1 MKPRTDS
8 APRIAI
14 VGGGIA
20 GQSLCE
26 ELLARDPA
34 AAVTMI
40 CAEPR
45 LPYDR
50 VRLSELL
57 LADDGADTLE
67 LRPPEWYSDRR
78 VDVLL
83 GRRVGALDTA
93 TMTLSLDDGTRHAF
107 DRVALATGSQ
117 PLLPPIPGLDKPGVL
132 AFRGPEDCDA
142 IRA

>member
-26 ELLARDPA
+26 ELLDRDPGA
-34 AAVTMI
+34 RVTMI
-40 CAEPR
+40 CAEDR

-67 LRPPEWYSDRR
+67 LRPPEWYADRG
-78 VDVLL
+78 VEVLL
-83 GRRVGALDTA
+83 GRRVAALDPA
-93 TMTLSLDDGTRHAF
+93 TTTLTLD
-107 DRVALATGSQ
+107 
-117 PLLPPIPGLDKPGVL
+117 
-132 AFRGPEDCDA
+132 
-142 IRA
+142 